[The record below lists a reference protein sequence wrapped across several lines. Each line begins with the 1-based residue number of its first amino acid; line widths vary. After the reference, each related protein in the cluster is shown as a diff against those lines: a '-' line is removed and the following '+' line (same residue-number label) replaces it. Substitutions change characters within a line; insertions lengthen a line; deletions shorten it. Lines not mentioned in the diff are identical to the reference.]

1 MSFQSNN
8 FGGNSN
14 NQQDG
19 DKKRTNFRLGRF
31 YGSDGI
37 LDLSIWISNSAV
49 YTIFQIKSAV
59 GKDPSSG
66 MNVYENKA
74 PAEIPRVFMNPEWL
88 RALLEAYK
96 AGQDTIDIS
105 PKKGSRFTAVGINGS
120 QIKIT
125 ITEEKH
131 PKPRE
136 ITFDAIPVGNSN
148 VQNSNWKNMMDI
160 LQIALKKALTT
171 KLNPDE
177 FGEATSSNN
186 DDELPI

>member
-19 DKKRTNFRLGRF
+19 EKKRTNFRLGRF

-59 GKDPSSG
+59 GKDPSTG

-74 PAEIPRVFMNPEWL
+74 PAEIPRVFMNPENL
-88 RALLEAYK
+88 RALIESNK
-96 AGQDTIDIS
+96 AGLDTIDIS
-105 PKKGSRFTAVGINGS
+105 PKKGSRFLATGLVNGS

-136 ITFDAIPVGNSN
+136 ITFDAIPVGNTN
-148 VQNSNWKNMMDI
+148 VQNGNWKNMMDI

-177 FGEATSSNN
+177 FGDVSGSNE
-186 DDELPI
+186 DDLPI

>member
-8 FGGNSN
+8 FGGNFN

-19 DKKRTNFRLGRF
+19 EKKRTNFRLGRF

-59 GKDPSSG
+59 GKDPSTG

-74 PAEIPRVFMNPEWL
+74 PAEIPRVFMNPENL

-96 AGQDTIDIS
+96 TGQDTIDIS
-105 PKKGSRFTAVGINGS
+105 PKKGSRFTAIGINGS

-177 FGEATSSNN
+177 FGEATTSSS
-186 DDELPI
+186 DEELPI